1 MHEMHACVPRYTR
14 TRIAYT
20 VRSAK
25 PYTIRDD
32 LTANAKVILFF
43 STGDAIQDPYHVE
56 G

>member
-25 PYTIRDD
+25 PYTRRDD
-32 LTANAKVILFF
+32 LTANAKVTLYLALVTPFKIL
-43 STGDAIQDPYHVE
+43 TM
-56 G
+56 